1 LSKLFNK
8 LILLLSLFFIG
19 CMGDVSKNLEELDK
33 VYGKCDNPHRNITRG
48 DYEICKAEEAAMSGY
63 DKDPSKKSV
72 LSLLPTLNRQ
82 SDQNFKYVNTPSIN
96 SSLWQGS
103 LKTLNIYPIKIADS
117 TGGYIET
124 DWIMTDS
131 EIEKRCLIKVSILST
146 ELVSNGIDVN
156 FICQTKSNNQWV
168 YDKQQYPEESKQL
181 ALKILNT
188 ASEINTQQL

>member
-33 VYGKCDNPHRNITRG
+33 VYGKCDNPHRNIVRG

-131 EIEKRCLIKVSILST
+131 EIEKRCLIKISILST

-168 YDKQQYPEESKQL
+168 YDNQQYPEESKQL